1 MIETGAVRDG
11 SLRVRQKQDTQM
23 ITFHQLKNTDKENKS
38 FLFFFYLFKE
48 IRCFSYMPPSLMFL
62 GRVLTRRDLKVLDQS
77 L

>member
-1 MIETGAVRDG
+1 
-11 SLRVRQKQDTQM
+11 M
-23 ITFHQLKNTDKENKS
+23 ITFHQLKNTDKENKG

-48 IRCFSYMPPSLMFL
+48 IRCFSYMPLSLMFL